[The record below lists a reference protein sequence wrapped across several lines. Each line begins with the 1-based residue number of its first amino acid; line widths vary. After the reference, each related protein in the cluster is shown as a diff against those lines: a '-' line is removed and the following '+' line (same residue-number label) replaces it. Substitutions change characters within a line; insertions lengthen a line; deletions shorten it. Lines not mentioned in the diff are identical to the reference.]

1 MMSRI
6 LRVLS
11 LLVVVAAVVIA
22 WSLVQIGAP
31 VWLAVIV
38 ALLLPLAVH
47 GVPLAIEFVIGALID
62 RRPVARLSPVAFVR
76 TWWGETWRSFIAF
89 SVDQPWRANFDAP
102 ALVQDPQRPAVLLVH
117 GYMCNRGV
125 WRPWIVGNKLP
136 RHWNVATLDLE
147 PVFGPV
153 EGYAAVIDKAVGELR
168 AATGAA
174 QVTLVCHSMGGL
186 AARAYLREYGTDAV
200 ARAITID
207 TPHHGTLFA
216 RFGHGANTRQMRN
229 ACDYLRKLAEQDET
243 VDFICFASQHD
254 NLIVPRASQSLECAE
269 TIWFEGVGHLAMTAN
284 DDVLAR
290 LIEVVERP
298 LPDRPRTALRSE
310 FPASSSPLRSGR
322 PTLSSSPLP

>member
-11 LLVVVAAVVIA
+11 ILVVVAAVAIA
-22 WSLVQIGAP
+22 WVLVQIGAP

-47 GVPLAIEFVIGALID
+47 GVPLAIEFVTGAVID
-62 RRPVARLSPVAFVR
+62 RRPVARLSPAAFVR
-76 TWWGETWRSFIAF
+76 AWWGETWRSFIAF

-102 ALVQDPQRPAVLLVH
+102 ALVPDPQRPAVLLVH

-136 RHWNVATLDLE
+136 SHWNVATLDLE

-168 AATGAA
+168 AATSAP

-186 AARAYLREYGTDAV
+186 AARAYLRKYGADAV
-200 ARAITID
+200 ARVITID

-229 ACDYLRKLAEQDET
+229 FSNYLRQLAEHDEI
-243 VDFICFASQHD
+243 VDFICFASHHD
-254 NLIVPRASQSLECAE
+254 NLIVPRASQSLEYSE
-269 TIWFEGVGHLAMTAN
+269 TIWFEATGHLAMTTN
-284 DDVLAR
+284 DDVLAK

-298 LPDRPRTALRSE
+298 LPDRPRAALRSE
-310 FPASSSPLRSGR
+310 SPASNSPSRSDR
-322 PTLSSSPLP
+322 PTLLSSPLP